1 MGFTFSRALKRYIV
15 FVVLV
20 LSGFLYLQLNGIRV
34 YNNTKTEH
42 EGQDGTYGSS
52 SGRGHHS
59 HHHYYH
65 K

>member
-1 MGFTFSRALKRYIV
+1 MGFTFSKALKLYLV
-15 FVVLV
+15 FVAL
-20 LSGFLYLQLNGIRV
+20 LFSGYLYLQLNGIRLF
-34 YNNTKTEH
+34 NNTQTEH

-52 SGRGHHS
+52 HSGHHS